1 MAPFERKLEQGSMGL
16 LLFLWAIFICLL
28 GFSVYYPTD
37 PSRILLKL
45 SLFSFSQLSPSR
57 DPRLSHTEVFPLPST
72 LSASISADSVPSLD
86 LSRLLSHISSFFSI
100 FPPTRQ
106 FQTLKF
112 HSPVLL
118 TCYMVASCSIH
129 SLLYT
134 SFLILSINF
143 SV

>member
-1 MAPFERKLEQGSMGL
+1 MAPVERKLEQGSMGL

-37 PSRILLKL
+37 SRILLKL
-45 SLFSFSQLSPSR
+45 SLFSFSQLSPSC
-57 DPRLSHTEVFPLPST
+57 DPRLSHTEVSPLPST

-118 TCYMVASCSIH
+118 TCYVVSSRSIH

-134 SFLILSINF
+134 SF
-143 SV
+143 